1 MATTLSG
8 VLCTPIFFSGSMRQE
23 DSLIP
28 GHRGRPA
35 LVDVSNRLPIAY
47 FPAIVKNPQC
57 CTPPLT

>member
-1 MATTLSG
+1 
-8 VLCTPIFFSGSMRQE
+8 MRQE